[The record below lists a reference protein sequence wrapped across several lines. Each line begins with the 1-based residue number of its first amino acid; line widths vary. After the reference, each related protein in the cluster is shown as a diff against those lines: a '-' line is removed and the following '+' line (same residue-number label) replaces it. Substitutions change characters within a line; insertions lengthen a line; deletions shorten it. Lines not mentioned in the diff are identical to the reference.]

1 VKATVRRPAARH
13 GAHGWWALALAL
25 LLVGT
30 GSLFLGLRGH
40 DHPLAS
46 PASTPTTSVPKTHR
60 PPSTSAGSTTTT
72 TTPLPAK
79 VPQLFASRSTPIQL
93 RVPAIALDVSLSTL
107 GLNLNGTVEVPTD
120 IEQPGWYRFGPSPG
134 QDGSAVILGHVD
146 SYQGPAVFFKLRS
159 LVAGDLVDVTLADGV
174 SAQFKVTDV
183 VQYLKTTFPDQLVYA
198 GHGQSTLQ
206 LVTCGGTFDSQT
218 GHYLSNIVVYT
229 SLVTLIPPVSPTAV
243 PMAVPPAVSP

>member
-1 VKATVRRPAARH
+1 MNGTVRGVAGRH
-13 GAHGWWALALAL
+13 GARGWWALALAL
-25 LLVGT
+25 LLVGA

-40 DHPLAS
+40 DHPLAG
-46 PASTPTTSVPKTHR
+46 PASTPTTSLPKAHR
-60 PPSTSAGSTTTT
+60 PPSASAGGTTTT
-72 TTPLPAK
+72 TTMLPAP
-79 VPQLFASRSTPIQL
+79 VPQAFALRSTPVQL

-120 IEQPGWYRFGPSPG
+120 IQQPGWYRFGPSPG

-146 SYQGPAVFFKLRS
+146 SYQGPAAFFKLRS

-183 VQYLKTTFPDQLVYA
+183 VQYLKTSFPDQLVYA

-229 SLVTLIPPVSPTAV
+229 SLVALTPPVP
-243 PMAVPPAVSP
+243 PPAVSP